1 MAAFTTKQS
10 EPLHIENTVM
20 VLGKEEL
27 AINNAFSTYREMKL
41 DGVISG
47 SVSFIKSLVSKSGFE
62 IEASKDATTQE
73 KALVAALNKS
83 LDNLDGY
90 TKPRLLSQWLSA
102 IDYGCSLNEVVLQ
115 DVSGYKVFKEI
126 SPIHLSSVE
135 RFEMKGNKLAKLHLS
150 APENDGLVQQTLK
163 PQSTVSGDKV
173 LFFRIE
179 SDSDFPLG
187 KSLLYGAYS
196 SWRAKKILQEYE
208 AIGVAKS
215 LSGVLQIKV
224 PSEYLNKYFNEPSS
238 DEALHV
244 TSMLD
249 QAEMLHAGKGSYIVL
264 PSDTTDNGVDLFR
277 VMAVSA
283 ETNSNS
289 NVGESIQRYNTEI
302 QLSLQSM
309 VLSIGSSGGGS
320 FALSDNSTYL
330 LSLFIDSIQKSLSSE
345 IVKMVKTIYTLNGI
359 TPNGEPSIKWEEVQP
374 MEWDD
379 FTRGWSRLL
388 GAGGVTATEDLES
401 FLRKE
406 GGAPEAQYDKRLET
420 DSSYTEER
428 KETDRQA

>member
-1 MAAFTTKQS
+1 MAAFTTAQS
-10 EPLHIENTVM
+10 QPLHIENTVLT
-20 VLGKEEL
+20 LGKEEL
-27 AINNAFSTYREMKL
+27 SVNNAFTTYREMKL

-62 IEASKDATTQE
+62 IVASVGASSKE
-73 KALVAALNKS
+73 KALVAQLNKS
-83 LDNLDGY
+83 LNNLDGF
-90 TKPRLLSQWLSA
+90 TKPRLLGQWLSS
-102 IDYGCSLNEVVLQ
+102 IDYGCSLNEVVLH
-115 DVSGYKVFKEI
+115 DVGGFKVFKEI
-126 SPIHLSSVE
+126 SPIHLSSIE
-135 RFEMKGNKLAKLHLS
+135 RFEMKGNKLNKLHLNT
-150 APENDGLVQQTLK
+150 PENDGLIQQTLK
-163 PQSTVSGDKV
+163 PQASIDGAKL

-179 SDSDFPLG
+179 ADSDFPLG

-215 LSGVLQIKV
+215 LSGVLQVKV
-224 PSEYLNKYFNEPSS
+224 PSEYLNKYFNEPNS

-244 TSMLD
+244 SSLLD
-249 QAEMLHAGKGSYIVL
+249 QAEMLHAGKGSYIVI

-277 VMAVSA
+277 VMPVSA

-345 IVKMVKTIYTLNGI
+345 LVKMVKTIMTLNGI
-359 TPNGEPSIKWEEVQP
+359 TPDNDPSIKWEEVQP
-374 MEWDD
+374 LDWDD

-388 GAGGVTATEDLES
+388 SAGGVTATEELET
-401 FLRKE
+401 FLRNE
-406 GGAPEAQYDKRLET
+406 GNAPEADYGKKLET
-420 DSSYTEER
+420 ESAYTEER